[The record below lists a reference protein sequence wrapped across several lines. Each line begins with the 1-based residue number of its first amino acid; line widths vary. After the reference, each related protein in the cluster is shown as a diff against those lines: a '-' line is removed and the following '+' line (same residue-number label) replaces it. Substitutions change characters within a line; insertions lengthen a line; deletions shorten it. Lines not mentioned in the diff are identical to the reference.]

1 MPLNNVK
8 EICTAEISPSAS
20 LGRRE
25 TSRASIMTK
34 SLIKTSITLSLFIA
48 GTYSA
53 RHSAC
58 AQTNS
63 ERHDIMMVM
72 EGAGTK
78 KPALMSVK
86 DKADLM
92 LRRVARAGQKLLV
105 YSTPAITN
113 DPILPWAD
121 IPANLSDLLA
131 MRACRGEYEPA
142 SFVAYP
148 VEEDLTIAVAATDLK
163 GPEGK
168 IGSDKVDIR
177 VVKCWYQAGDGE
189 GYSNPPKYV
198 EEVGEKDIMILDNTP
213 VDEARRVLTPELLL
227 KDDELVKTEKWFR
240 QNFVKLQ
247 YPDGKN
253 RWLWTSAPRV
263 VFPDG
268 KTVEPWIMSPDT
280 VGKADDSSVE
290 TKPIKDAATLQ
301 PVAIPKRT
309 SKQFWITVQVPNDA
323 KAGDYQGEILV
334 RSQGKLLE
342 TLRLKLEVLPF
353 ELEPNPLESSIYLHF
368 FGSKGFI
375 GLQLDEK
382 GKGTVG
388 ADVRSVDQYRAE
400 LKNLLAHGV
409 DNPTES
415 IPLEQLEI
423 ALQIRKEVGMKMD
436 YLYHTFEGL
445 GGWEV
450 KPVDV
455 ERLKKVVALAKK
467 YGYKEVYFYGLDEAQ
482 GERLRQSRV
491 ELAKIHQAGGKIFM
505 AGLTPDLGGD
515 SINVVGDLQDLMVM
529 SYIPRKEFAAAWHAK
544 GHKIMSY
551 ADPQSGFEKP
561 ETYRR
566 NYGLVLDDAGYDG
579 GMTFSYYWF
588 GWNDFNVWPPYRDHM
603 FVYPTA
609 DGVIDTIA
617 WEGYREGID
626 DLRYLATLRKA
637 IRKAK
642 QSGAEKQ
649 TKPAKVFIENLDVKR
664 VDLNLLRNEMI
675 GWILELNKTA
685 ADKNK

>member
-1 MPLNNVK
+1 
-8 EICTAEISPSAS
+8 
-20 LGRRE
+20 
-25 TSRASIMTK
+25 MTRQ
-34 SLIKTSITLSLFIA
+34 LIKTSFAASLLIFIA
-48 GTYSA
+48 DVAGHPA
-53 RHSAC
+53 R
-58 AQTNS
+58 AQTDT
-63 ERHDIMMVM
+63 ERQDIMMVM

-78 KPALMSVK
+78 KPSSMSVK
-86 DKADLM
+86 DKAELM
-92 LRRVARAGQKLLV
+92 LRRLTRAGQKLLV

-121 IPANLSDLLA
+121 IPAKPTDVMA

-148 VEEDLTIAVAATDLK
+148 IDGDLTIEVTATDL
-163 GPEGK
+163 
-168 IGSDKVDIR
+168 IGSAGAIASASVDIR
-177 VVKCWYQAGDGE
+177 VVKCWYQAGGGE
-189 GYSNPPKYV
+189 GYSQPPKYV
-198 EEVGEKDIMILDNTP
+198 EEVGEKDIMILENTP
-213 VDEARRVLTPELLL
+213 VDEGRRVLTPELLL
-227 KDDELVKTEKWFR
+227 KDDDLVRTERWFR

-247 YPDGKN
+247 YPDGKI
-253 RWLWTSAPRV
+253 RWLWASAPRV

-280 VGKADDSSVE
+280 VGKPDDSSVE
-290 TKPIKDAATLQ
+290 AKPIKDAATLQ
-301 PVAIPKRT
+301 PVSIPKRT
-309 SKQFWITVQVPNDA
+309 SKQFWITVHVPADA
-323 KAGDYQGEILV
+323 KAGDYEGEVQI

-353 ELEPNPLESSIYLHF
+353 ELEPNHLESSIYLHF

-375 GLQLDEK
+375 GLPLGEK

-388 ADVRSVDQYRAE
+388 ADLRSVDQYRAE

-415 IPLEQLEI
+415 VPLEQLEI
-423 ALQIRKEVGMKMD
+423 ALRVRKEVGMKMD

-455 ERLKKVVALAKK
+455 ERLKRVVALAKK

-482 GERLRQSRV
+482 GDRLKASRP
-491 ELAKIHQAGGKIFM
+491 ELEKIHQAGGKIFM

-515 SINVVGDLQDLMVM
+515 SINIVGDLQDLMVM
-529 SYIPRKEFAAAWHAK
+529 SYIPRREFAAAWHAK

-551 ADPQSGFEKP
+551 ANPQSGFEKP

-566 NYGLVLDDAGYDG
+566 NYGLVLDYAGYDG

-603 FVYPTA
+603 FVYPTV

-637 IRKAK
+637 IGKAEKSAAAPKAK
-642 QSGAEKQ
+642 AARS
-649 TKPAKVFIENLDVKR
+649 FIENLDVDKA
-664 VDLNLLRNEMI
+664 DLSVVRSEMI
-675 GWILELNKTA
+675 GWILELNKKA
-685 ADKNK
+685 ADDK